1 MDRIEVFH
9 ERNKFYPQQNCSAL
23 KRCQYLHLYCFVIAV
38 WIFLKTVIKWIPL
51 KLDQTSLEM
60 PKQSSWHSFAL
71 FFLLTPKSLPPLTY
85 GLQDLGREGQGD
97 RGNLHVSL
105 VNNFLFILFLTAI
118 MFYLERNV
126 VGKNCIQGNQ
136 AGLFHFTPAMF
147 VFLSVVCEI
156 LMQSF
161 EMKGIKAC
169 VARRSFSTNRSCLYR
184 TQGLHLEDAIGQHKW
199 QKWWEW
205 RWAKASKLPYF

>member
-1 MDRIEVFH
+1 MNANFLHVKKCARNIPKEVLFKFDSRWLKPFPWTSTIEKWTCSSLPNMDRIEVFH
-9 ERNKFYPQQNCSAL
+9 EKNKFYPQQNCSAL

-105 VNNFLFILFLTAI
+105 VNNFLFILFVTAI

-156 LMQSF
+156 LM
-161 EMKGIKAC
+161 
-169 VARRSFSTNRSCLYR
+169 
-184 TQGLHLEDAIGQHKW
+184 
-199 QKWWEW
+199 
-205 RWAKASKLPYF
+205 

>member
-1 MDRIEVFH
+1 MWKNVPEISQKKFFSSSILGGWNHSHGRARSKSGPAHHSLIWTGLKSFMKK
-9 ERNKFYPQQNCSAL
+9 NKFYPQQNCSAL
-23 KRCQYLHLYCFVIAV
+23 NRCQFLHLYCFVIAV

-71 FFLLTPKSLPPLTY
+71 FFLLTPKSLPPLTS
-85 GLQDLGREGQGD
+85 GLQDLGREGEAD
-97 RGNLHVSL
+97 RENLHVSL

-156 LMQSF
+156 LM
-161 EMKGIKAC
+161 
-169 VARRSFSTNRSCLYR
+169 
-184 TQGLHLEDAIGQHKW
+184 
-199 QKWWEW
+199 
-205 RWAKASKLPYF
+205 